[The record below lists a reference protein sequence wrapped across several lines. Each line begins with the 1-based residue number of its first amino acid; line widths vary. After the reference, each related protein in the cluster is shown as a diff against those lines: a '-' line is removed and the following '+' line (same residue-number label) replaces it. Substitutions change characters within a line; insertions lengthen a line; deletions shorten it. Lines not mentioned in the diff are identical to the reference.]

1 MKKRRQDGQEKRV
14 RRRDRFHRI
23 KNKQEQVYKSPA
35 FFNGNLGVSRISESG
50 IFEVEHCFTKAYCV
64 TELQD
69 KEWEQLIVA
78 WRESGTECGILQGKY
93 LNETYLLLREGYCD
107 ISEAI
112 EKFAEMERK
121 LKITGLSTEQRI
133 ERYCNYISKV
143 LGGAYPADS
152 YLSETP
158 AWKEAA
164 SMNKLRTSEKEIAAE
179 AGYFAVMAI
188 RRFPGKIK
196 RGMLRKLA
204 DKEYCAAS
212 YLSALRVTD
221 KRIRESVEEEYLGVD
236 GVLPRMK
243 RKAPLLY
250 DILKNEDGN
259 REDTGSFMSASAYFL
274 LHAETLEELY
284 ENMSDFSLTAGENG
298 IRTEKIPLAELKRQ
312 RELKETLAM
321 FGLMGNCQKRYGN
334 FLPADDTLKLLV
346 YGNAKEEVKGQA
358 YDVEEMRALFFGE
371 NGRREEKG
379 NEQK

>member
-1 MKKRRQDGQEKRV
+1 M
-14 RRRDRFHRI
+14 
-23 KNKQEQVYKSPA
+23 
-35 FFNGNLGVSRISESG
+35 GVSRISESG

-64 TELQD
+64 TDLQD
-69 KEWEQLIVA
+69 KKLELLLEK
-78 WRESGTECGILQGKY
+78 WRASGTECGILQGRY
-93 LNETYLLLREGYCD
+93 LKGTYLLLREVYRD

-112 EKFAEMERK
+112 EKFTEMERK
-121 LKITGLSTEQRI
+121 IEITGLSAEQRI
-133 ERYCNYISKV
+133 EEYCNYISKI
-143 LGGAYPADS
+143 LGEQYQADC
-152 YLSETP
+152 YFLETP

-164 SMNKLRTSEKEIAAE
+164 AMNKLRMSEKEIAAE
-179 AGYFAVMAI
+179 TGYFAVMAI
-188 RRFPGKIK
+188 RRFPGKVK
-196 RGMLRKLA
+196 TGMLQKLV

-212 YLSALRVTD
+212 YLSALKVTD

-250 DILKNEDGN
+250 DILKKEDG
-259 REDTGSFMSASAYFL
+259 RAEDTGSFMSAGTYFL